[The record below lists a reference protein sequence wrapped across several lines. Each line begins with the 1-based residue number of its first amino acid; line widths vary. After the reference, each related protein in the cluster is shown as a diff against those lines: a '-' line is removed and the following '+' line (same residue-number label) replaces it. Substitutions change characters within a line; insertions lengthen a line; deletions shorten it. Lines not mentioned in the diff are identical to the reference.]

1 LTIEFLKNHH
11 VWDKTKQLL
20 QKYKKEWSGSDV
32 PIFIFPIPSS
42 MFRQGDKNGYSF
54 GDKMFLFL
62 PANISDE
69 ELEALFVHEYH
80 HICRLKKTGKRVLE
94 HTLLDSII
102 MEGLAE
108 HAVLDYCGKQYL
120 LRWNSLY
127 STEALEKIWIMEYK
141 PNLNVKYG
149 ERLHGQLLYGR
160 PFSRPLLGY
169 TMGFYL
175 VDRYRKNNENFS
187 IPSSISVPSEQFII

>member
-1 LTIEFLKNHH
+1 
-11 VWDKTKQLL
+11 
-20 QKYKKEWSGSDV
+20 
-32 PIFIFPIPSS
+32 
-42 MFRQGDKNGYSF
+42 MFRQADKNGYSF
-54 GDKMFLFL
+54 EDKMFLFL

-127 STEALEKIWIMEYK
+127 STEALEKF
-141 PNLNVKYG
+141 G
-149 ERLHGQLLYGR
+149 
-160 PFSRPLLGY
+160 
-169 TMGFYL
+169 
-175 VDRYRKNNENFS
+175 
-187 IPSSISVPSEQFII
+187 